1 MKTLKINNNE
11 SRIGFTNDLFE
22 LYLKNNFG
30 SLNKTEFEELL
41 LELLRRHSNLGNMSN
56 FEISINLHLPESRV
70 RSMVYRSQLKYVN
83 YKIEDIRKQL
93 FGQLWQGYF
102 EIKDDM
108 IRITI
113 ENQYV
118 KQAVES
124 IVKEKGGVP
133 VGTFNK
139 ETLILSSD
147 GFSKLLP
154 SLFTDE
160 EIKLISAEI
169 RKKNAGSFET
179 AIKSLIKPDSIK
191 ESIIEICGSLLEGV
205 GKALV
210 TSKFSS
216 LLGS

>member
-1 MKTLKINNNE
+1 
-11 SRIGFTNDLFE
+11 
-22 LYLKNNFG
+22 
-30 SLNKTEFEELL
+30 
-41 LELLRRHSNLGNMSN
+41 
-56 FEISINLHLPESRV
+56 
-70 RSMVYRSQLKYVN
+70 
-83 YKIEDIRKQL
+83 
-93 FGQLWQGYF
+93 
-102 EIKDDM
+102 M
-108 IRITI
+108 IRITL

-147 GFSKLLP
+147 GFSRLLP

>member
-1 MKTLKINNNE
+1 MKTLKFNNNE
-11 SRIGFTNDLFE
+11 SRIGFANDLFE

-56 FEISINLHLPESRV
+56 FEISINLHLHESRV
-70 RSMVYRSQLKYVN
+70 RSMVYRSQLKYVS
-83 YKIEDIRKQL
+83 YKIEDIRKHL

-108 IRITI
+108 IRITL

-147 GFSKLLP
+147 GFSRLLP